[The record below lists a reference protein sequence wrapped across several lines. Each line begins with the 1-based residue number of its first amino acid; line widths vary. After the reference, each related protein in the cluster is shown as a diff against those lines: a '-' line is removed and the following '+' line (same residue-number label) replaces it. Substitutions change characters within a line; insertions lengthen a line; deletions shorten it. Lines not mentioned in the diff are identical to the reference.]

1 MERSAMTIHFKK
13 YEREA
18 EILEPNTKKPLK
30 QVVEYR
36 RDPLTGDLSTV
47 LPGRLSYVKRFFES
61 DEEFLK
67 GYAEKFKVS
76 CPFCP
81 TRLMGSVPRFPPS
94 LIAEGLI
101 EVGET
106 VTFPSLFA
114 HAEYNAVTVLSP
126 IHLLRPSDFKAQTL
140 FNALKASSTYV
151 RGVHLH
157 DPSVK
162 YLAVVVNYLPP
173 AGSTVIHPHM
183 QTLVTSIGFQR
194 IMRMLRLGRQYWRK
208 NGGNYWEDLIE
219 AELGSERYVGR
230 IGGLHVLAPFAP
242 SSLLEVDMV
251 LPGRSSFLELND
263 EELASI
269 AKGVEKVLEFYSE
282 IGVWSFNFALYSGP
296 LDQRREDYTLSLK
309 VAARYGFREGYV
321 SDVWGLRHLLDQ
333 GEVFESPEE
342 LAEKLRP
349 KFIED

>member
-1 MERSAMTIHFKK
+1 MTIHFKR
-13 YEREA
+13 YVREA
-18 EILEPNTKKPLK
+18 EILEPATGKPAK

-67 GYAEKFKVS
+67 GYAEKSKTN

-81 TRLMGSVPRFPPS
+81 TRLMSNVPRFPPS
-94 LIAEGLI
+94 LFVEGFI
-101 EVGET
+101 KVGET

-126 IHLLRPSDFKAQTL
+126 SHLLRPSEFKAETL
-140 FNALKASSTYV
+140 FDALKASSTYV
-151 RGVHLH
+151 RRVRLH
-157 DPSVK
+157 DPAARYV
-162 YLAVVVNYLPP
+162 AVVVNYLPP

-183 QTLVTSIGFQR
+183 QTLATSVGFQR
-194 IMRMLRLGRQYWRK
+194 VMRMMRLSRRYWRR
-208 NGGNYWEDLIE
+208 NRRNYWENLIE
-219 AELGSERYVGR
+219 EEQGSERYIGR

-242 SSLLEVDMV
+242 SSLFEVDMV
-251 LPGRSSFLELND
+251 LPGRSSFIELED
-263 EELASI
+263 EEFASI
-269 AKGVEKVLEFYSE
+269 ATGVERVLDFYSE
-282 IGVWSFNFALYSGP
+282 AGVWSFNLALYSGP
-296 LDQRREDYTLSLK
+296 LDQRREDYALSLK
-309 VAARYGFREGYV
+309 VTARYGFREGYV

-349 KFIED
+349 RFRGG